1 LSSRLDLAQANR
13 AARGESLLDDRIEF
27 LFDEIGLSEERL
39 VALAVSPADR
49 QKLKGILARLARQ
62 KKPFTTCM
70 HDLEKHRP
78 DISEEGRKRICGRL
92 KSMIKGTGRVR
103 ALSLSEDSSCPLV
116 DADIATLLEK
126 VDDEALRAFEAEP
139 ISFAVLTAKRRK
151 TLPAKSFVFS
161 GQRRYP
167 IHDRAHAANAL
178 ARSKG
183 TADERAVKLAVC
195 RKFPDL
201 AACKQK
207 ES

>member
-1 LSSRLDLAQANR
+1 MSSGLDLAQANR

-27 LFDEIGLSEERL
+27 LFDEIGLSEDRL

-49 QKLKGILARLARQ
+49 QKLKGILARLARM
-62 KKPFTTCM
+62 KHPFKTCM
-70 HDLEKHRP
+70 SDLAEHRP
-78 DISEEGRKRICGRL
+78 DIPEEGRKRICGRL
-92 KSMIKGTGRVR
+92 KSMVKGTGRVR
-103 ALSLSEDSSCPLV
+103 ALSLSDDSACPLV
-116 DADIATLLEK
+116 DASVATLLEK

-139 ISFAVLTAKRRK
+139 ISFAVLTSKRRK